1 MVSQQK
7 IETKFVI
14 CLRNDNA
21 EDLLPG
27 KVYQTLP
34 DERAARDGYIRIVDE
49 SEQDYLYPANYFIPI
64 DLPRAAARALF
75 PMAGD

>member
-14 CLRNDNA
+14 CLRNEGA

-27 KVYQTLP
+27 KVYQRLP
-34 DERAARDGYIRIVDE
+34 DERAAGDGYIRIVDE
-49 SEQDYLYPANYFIPI
+49 SGEDYLYPANYFIPI